1 MPLMQE
7 EQVVDAH
14 RAEGARGVVVAESEL
29 VARAGSGILQ
39 QGGNA
44 YDAAAAACLACSMV
58 HPDKCAGDRTDDQ
71 LVQLGRSGPSPGSP
85 SVLLLVQCV
94 RGRHLASRAQHLSHR
109 PCACVVSPA
118 SA

>member
-58 HPDKCAGDRTDDQ
+58 HPDKIC
-71 LVQLGRSGPSPGSP
+71 
-85 SVLLLVQCV
+85 
-94 RGRHLASRAQHLSHR
+94 
-109 PCACVVSPA
+109 
-118 SA
+118 